1 MKITPPKSLL
11 ILGLL
16 AASLLPVAATAQD
29 ADQILRQMSAKLA
42 AAQSFTFKATRTV
55 DPALLPGK
63 KEPENARVAVTV
75 QRPDKIA
82 AHETS
87 KQDERKFYADGQNL
101 TLFDVQ
107 KNLYSIVPM
116 QTSIDGLVEKIE
128 QKYGFTPP
136 LAEIAMSDV
145 YKDIH
150 QKAQSVSYLGQTS
163 EGGEACHRLALSGK
177 VVNAELWIG
186 VSDQL
191 PKRLVATVNGR
202 PGKPQVKLE
211 FSDWNLAA
219 NLTDKDFAFVPPA
232 EALKISMI
240 TIEEAAAAQKKH
252 KDTN

>member
-1 MKITPPKSLL
+1 M
-11 ILGLL
+11 
-16 AASLLPVAATAQD
+16 
-29 ADQILRQMSAKLA
+29 
-42 AAQSFTFKATRTV
+42 
-55 DPALLPGK
+55 
-63 KEPENARVAVTV
+63 
-75 QRPDKIA
+75 
-82 AHETS
+82 
-87 KQDERKFYADGQNL
+87 
-101 TLFDVQ
+101 Q

>member
-1 MKITPPKSLL
+1 MKLTHSKSLL
-11 ILGLL
+11 GLGLL
-16 AASLLPVAATAQD
+16 AASLLPVAAD
-29 ADQILRQMSAKLA
+29 EPNADQILQQMSAKLA
-42 AAQSFTFKATRTV
+42 AAQSFSFKAARDI
-55 DPALLPGK
+55 DPALLAGS
-63 KEPENARVAVTV
+63 KERENADVVVSV
-75 QRPDKIA
+75 QRPNKIA

-87 KQDERKFYADGQNL
+87 KQGERQLYADGQNL

-116 QTSIDGLVEKIE
+116 QASIDGLVEEVE

-211 FSDWNLAA
+211 FPDWNLAA

-240 TIEEAAAAQKKH
+240 TIEEAAAAQKNH
-252 KDTN
+252 KRH